1 MLLVAIIL
9 FASCSTNSDRETE
22 FTNEGIF
29 WDLPINLFNACDSM
43 YETSGNVT
51 AFTQSFPLQKR
62 LEVLD
67 RIKAK
72 KFCVDTY
79 DGGIKFSFW
88 IWRFRSKT
96 FLRIVI

>member
-1 MLLVAIIL
+1 MIKNIRLLMLLVAIIML
-9 FASCSTNSDRETE
+9 ASCSTNSDRETE

-29 WDLPINLFNACDSM
+29 CDLPINLFNACDSM

-79 DGGIKFSFW
+79 DGPQI
-88 IWRFRSKT
+88 RN
-96 FLRIVI
+96 L